1 MKPRQTT
8 ARIRDNGTTEARRVD
23 AALNYCLAKGTD
35 FSKPINFL
43 DAGILQRAAKLRSQ
57 IP

>member
-1 MKPRQTT
+1 MKPRHTT
-8 ARIRDNGTTEARRVD
+8 ARTRDNGTTEARRVD

-43 DAGILQRAAKLRSQ
+43 SAAVFQRAAKLRA
-57 IP
+57 

>member
-1 MKPRQTT
+1 MNTRKPT

-23 AALNYCLAKGTD
+23 AALSYCLAKGTD
-35 FSKPINFL
+35 FSKRLNFL
-43 DAGILQRAAKLRSQ
+43 DAGTLQRAAKLRSQ